1 MSSLDTPLD
10 TVVVGAGQ
18 AGLALGHHLQRA
30 GRRFVIVDGAERVGD
45 SWRHRWDS
53 LTLFTPRRYD
63 ALPGMP
69 FPGDPEG
76 YPGKDE
82 VADYLELYATSQD
95 LPVRL
100 GSPVTS
106 VGCDGPGRF
115 VVEAGGE
122 TVEARQ
128 VVVASGAFTG
138 PAVPGFAGWLD
149 ERIVQLHSSAYRNPA
164 SLPEGEV
171 LVVGAGTTG
180 VQLAQELADAGRLV
194 SLAVST
200 PPRAVP
206 ARLLGRSF
214 FWWLELLHG
223 LDAGPDTRLGRRLR
237 NDDTVL
243 GTDLKALFGR
253 VERLPRV
260 LDADHAGVLLADGR
274 RRRPDVVLW
283 ATGFRPAYPWLHVPV
298 LDANGAPIHHH
309 GVTDVPGLV
318 FLGLP
323 WQRSRGSALLGWVG
337 RDAALLADR
346 LADQLATGSP
356 AHLGLQCSSP
366 ARFRAAEPSR
376 G

>member
-1 MSSLDTPLD
+1 M
-10 TVVVGAGQ
+10 
-18 AGLALGHHLQRA
+18 
-30 GRRFVIVDGAERVGD
+30 IVDGAERVGD

-106 VGCDGPGRF
+106 VGCDGDGPLRGRGRRRDAF
-115 VVEAGGE
+115 
-122 TVEARQ
+122 EARQ

-138 PAVPGFAGWLD
+138 PAVPGFAGWLASGSCSCTAAPTAIRRPCRRARCSWWAPAHRRPAGAGAGGRRAAGLAGGLD
-149 ERIVQLHSSAYRNPA
+149 AAPGGPRAAAGPQL
-164 SLPEGEV
+164 L
-171 LVVGAGTTG
+171 LVV
-180 VQLAQELADAGRLV
+180 
-194 SLAVST
+194 
-200 PPRAVP
+200 
-206 ARLLGRSF
+206 
-214 FWWLELLHG
+214 ELLHG

-260 LDADHAGVLLADGR
+260 LDADHAGCSSRTAAADGPTWCCGPPASAPRTRGCTCRCSTRTAR
-274 RRRPDVVLW
+274 RSTTTASP
-283 ATGFRPAYPWLHVPV
+283 TC
-298 LDANGAPIHHH
+298 
-309 GVTDVPGLV
+309 PGWCSSACR
-318 FLGLP
+318 G
-323 WQRSRGSALLGWVG
+323 SAIRGSALLGWVG

-356 AHLGLQCSSP
+356 
-366 ARFRAAEPSR
+366 RFTSELMLLPGSGPGPRNRAAAEQRSR
-376 G
+376 